1 MYGAKEKPS
10 QGFPDVGFL
19 EIPHIISFCHFLLKV
34 TILMGYLFQT
44 SSNKEGLD
52 LYNPEYTNRQSCPI
66 LPLVSL
72 TRNVLFGFPANI
84 QVARLVKFT
93 VRKTHSCNP

>member
-1 MYGAKEKPS
+1 
-10 QGFPDVGFL
+10 
-19 EIPHIISFCHFLLKV
+19 
-34 TILMGYLFQT
+34 MGYLFQT

-72 TRNVLFGFPANI
+72 TRNVLFGFSGKHPNI
-84 QVARLVKFT
+84 QAGKVYGTKVSKL
-93 VRKTHSCNP
+93 HSVTP